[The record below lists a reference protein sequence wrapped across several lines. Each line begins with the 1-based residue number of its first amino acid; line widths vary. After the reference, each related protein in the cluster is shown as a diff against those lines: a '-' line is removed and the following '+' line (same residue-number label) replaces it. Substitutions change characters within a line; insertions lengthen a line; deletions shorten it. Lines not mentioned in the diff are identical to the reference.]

1 MTMKHKSMEFFD
13 SQFQRQ
19 VEAHEFALNCFESR
33 ALNHLF
39 GSVLDLGCGLGNL
52 SVEAARRGHR
62 VVAVDASATAIAR
75 IERAAEHEGLPIEA
89 PVKDI
94 ATWNVQRTYDT
105 IVSIGLLMFFP
116 SDRALE
122 LLGLIQQCV
131 KPGGRAIINVL
142 IEGTTYVDMFEPGRY
157 YLFGRNE
164 LAERFSTWSVVE
176 MAFESFDAPGGTR
189 KEFCTI
195 IAAKNVGGH

>member
-1 MTMKHKSMEFFD
+1 MKHRSMEFFD

-19 VEAHEFALNCFESR
+19 VEAREFALNTFESR
-33 ALNHLF
+33 ALNHLS

-62 VVAVDASATAIAR
+62 VVAVDASPTAIAR
-75 IERAAEHEGLPIEA
+75 IERAAKDEGLPIEA
-89 PVKDI
+89 HVQDLAI
-94 ATWNVQRTYDT
+94 WNVDRRYDT

-116 SDRALE
+116 RDRALE
-122 LLGLIQQCV
+122 LLGLIQKHV

-142 IEGTTYVDMFEPGRY
+142 IEGTTYMKMFEQGSY
-157 YLFGRNE
+157 HLFGRNE
-164 LAERFSTWSVVE
+164 LAERFAMWTAAEV
-176 MAFESFDAPGGTR
+176 AFESFEAPGGTR

-195 IAAKNVGGH
+195 IAAKHVEGR